1 MKKSAFCFFI
11 AALLLALCFSAEAQQ
26 GKKTPVIGYLTL
38 ASSQRQN
45 EQTFER
51 GLRELGYIPG
61 KNISIEWRF
70 AGGKVD
76 RLPVLAADLVKVK
89 PNVIVTGS
97 GYECALAVKNATT
110 MTPTVFINITDPVDL
125 GLVKSFAHPAGN
137 ITGLSNFLLELPGKQ
152 IELIKELIPKV
163 FRVGVIS
170 APLSMPG
177 TKMEVKELEAVAGSL
192 HVMLQVID
200 RQEQA
205 ESAFELAKKNRIDA
219 FI

>member
-1 MKKSAFCFFI
+1 MEEKFAGVV
-11 AALLLALCFSAEAQQ
+11 LALSIMLVALCPSTHAQQ

-38 ASSQRQN
+38 ANTQREN

-51 GLRELGYIPG
+51 GLRELGYIQG

-177 TKMEVKELEAVAGSL
+177 TKMEVKELEAVA
-192 HVMLQVID
+192 
-200 RQEQA
+200 
-205 ESAFELAKKNRIDA
+205 
-219 FI
+219 